1 MSGSVEGDIDIKLVE
16 SVEMN
21 AKSQEQNIKENEN
34 AMMKENEL
42 LKADIMNLR
51 NELEN
56 SLSMYEEQESA
67 LQEHRNWTNLTFECV
82 VMSADVKNYV
92 CLQYSAIQIY

>member
-1 MSGSVEGDIDIKLVE
+1 MSGLVEGDIDIKLVE
-16 SVEMN
+16 SAEIN

-67 LQEHRNWTNLTFECV
+67 LQEHMDPSTISLFV
-82 VMSADVKNYV
+82 PK
-92 CLQYSAIQIY
+92 